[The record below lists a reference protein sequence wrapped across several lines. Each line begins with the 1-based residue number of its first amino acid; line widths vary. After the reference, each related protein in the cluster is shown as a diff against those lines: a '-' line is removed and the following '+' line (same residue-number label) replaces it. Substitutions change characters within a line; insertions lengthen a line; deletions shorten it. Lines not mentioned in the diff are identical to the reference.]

1 MREAQVLK
9 LLLTLG
15 AQGLVVIIGNKWQAQ
30 GATVLQTQ
38 LLQPQQVGH
47 KGSDVVTGIA
57 AVDVGV
63 AVLDVDEP
71 VVNEGGKSLYVLWG
85 NRQTRLD
92 IEVPFRGHKLVKLSN
107 EVTPQTRFT
116 SSETD
121 AAARGQEIE
130 VIDFD
135 PLQQFLRREVE
146 VCLFGRC
153 ALRIEAIGTL
163 QRTLTESRQRGHS
176 LAIGGN
182 AVSRHA
188 DEGGAR

>member
-1 MREAQVLK
+1 MK

-15 AQGLVVIIGNKWQAQ
+15 AQGLIVIIRDEGEAQ
-30 GATVLQTQ
+30 GAAVLKSQ
-38 LLQPQQVGH
+38 LLQPQQVVH
-47 KGSDVVTGIA
+47 QWRDVVLGVT

-63 AVLDVDEP
+63 QVLDVDEP
-71 VVNEGGKSLYVLWG
+71 MVYEGRKCLDVLRT
-85 NRQTRLD
+85 NRQTRFD
-92 IEVPFRGHKLVKLSN
+92 IEVPLGGHEAMKLSD
-107 EVTPQTRFT
+107 EVAPQTGFT

-163 QRTLTESRQRGHS
+163 QRALTESRQRGHS

>member
-1 MREAQVLK
+1 M
-9 LLLTLG
+9 LG
-15 AQGLVVIIGNKWQAQ
+15 
-30 GATVLQTQ
+30 
-38 LLQPQQVGH
+38 
-47 KGSDVVTGIA
+47 VT

-63 AVLDVDEP
+63 QVLDVDEP
-71 VVNEGGKSLYVLWG
+71 MVYEGRKCLDVLRG

-92 IEVPFRGHKLVKLSN
+92 IKVPHGGHEAMKLRDEVA
-107 EVTPQTRFT
+107 PQTGFT

-121 AAARGQEIE
+121 AASRGQEIE

-163 QRTLTESRQRGHS
+163 QRALTESRQRGHS
-176 LAIGGN
+176 FAVGGN

-188 DEGGAR
+188 DEGGTG